1 MGAPPLSDHYRIKGK
16 AFKHSRPGVVA
27 ITTFR
32 GYYNSIVRS
41 MSEAQGEV
49 RHHRRGRR
57 GGSRGARPTAPDSVA
72 GGPIRPRTKKPPPAP
87 TGELCGFGL
96 CCHFGTNCVNAHT
109 VPEADFFRRREALK
123 LQLREMALEVEAKKV
138 AYKKAKLERK
148 PLQEATNRGAA
159 KQPTARQPA
168 SSPAKKP
175 AASSN
180 PPSPPSK
187 SAISDQSRKTVVCG
201 VAVSQPPASAPPATV
216 VSAQPTAPPPFL
228 QHQREQQFQQLC
240 VFPVGQQVQ
249 AQFTWQ
255 FFSSVAHVD
264 SVFKQDLGSHALITE
279 GTGWQK
285 WQIAHK
291 NNDTVYLS
299 PVGWQLPITC
309 YTRCPVTLSSV
320 VDGQVLLIWSCKDC
334 SIG

>member
-175 AASSN
+175 AASSL

-187 SAISDQSRKTVVCG
+187 TAASPTTVVCG
-201 VAVSQPPASAPPATV
+201 VAVSSPPPIGTKPPPPAPVPSAHTV
-216 VSAQPTAPPPFL
+216 
-228 QHQREQQFQQLC
+228 QHDDPQWRKLRAC
-240 VFPVGQQVQ
+240 TVGQQIWVALRGTYFDRIRDCNPAFKDSTASAALVQ
-249 AQFTWQ
+249 HGVQTSLW
-255 FFSSVAHVD
+255 SIYGHESNRV
-264 SVFKQDLGSHALITE
+264 L
-279 GTGWQK
+279 
-285 WQIAHK
+285 
-291 NNDTVYLS
+291 LS
-299 PVGWQLPITC
+299 PVGFKLPVFEVWSVTQLMVRNDEVILC
-309 YTRCPVTLSSV
+309 
-320 VDGQVLLIWSCKDC
+320 
-334 SIG
+334 